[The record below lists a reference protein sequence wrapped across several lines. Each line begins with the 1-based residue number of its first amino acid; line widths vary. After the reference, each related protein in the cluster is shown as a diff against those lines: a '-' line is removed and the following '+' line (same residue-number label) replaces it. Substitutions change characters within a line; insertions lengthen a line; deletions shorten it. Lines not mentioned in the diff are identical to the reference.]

1 MRVKKAHKYS
11 RDEGLISDLKQA
23 WNNLGEKQHLSGFDD
38 LERLVKR
45 IMGKDNKFTALYGDV
60 GKLNSF
66 VSCLKSVS
74 NKDKFPFTQFFEFN
88 KDEYDKVVKFFLKKY
103 YFADVGKITRKEAE
117 SNYFIFNVE
126 DNGNIRTISLDYN
139 SNETYYNHKGLL
151 ILEYLTDYKK

>member
-11 RDEGLISDLKQA
+11 CDEGFISDLKQA
-23 WNNLGEKQHLSGFDD
+23 WKNLGEKQNLSGFDD

-45 IMGKDNKFTALYGDV
+45 ITGKENKFTALYGDV

-66 VSCLKSVS
+66 VNCLRSIK
-74 NKDKFPFTQFFEFN
+74 NKPFTYSFEFN
-88 KDEYDKVVKFFLKKY
+88 KDEYDKVINFFLKKY

-126 DNGNIRTISLDYN
+126 DNVKDNIRTISLDYN
-139 SNETYYNHKGLL
+139 SNETYYNHKGIL
-151 ILEYLTDYKK
+151 ILKYLTDYEK